1 MRNMYQQQ
9 NSMDLIDGQG
19 THRWDVTNQTIDQKK
34 EWKKNKRGKERE
46 GTFPEIEDRER
57 MCGVGQEC
65 WAPHGK
71 SQKK

>member
-1 MRNMYQQQ
+1 M
-9 NSMDLIDGQG
+9 
-19 THRWDVTNQTIDQKK
+19 
-34 EWKKNKRGKERE
+34 RE